1 VTPFLLALRFLLEL
15 GALAA
20 LAWWG
25 AGISVAVAVAAPL
38 LFAAAWGTFTSP
50 KARVRLRLGARRA
63 VELALWVAAAAA
75 LGAAWTPLAGAVFAA
90 VAVADALA
98 LRR

>member
-1 VTPFLLALRFLLEL
+1 MTPALLALRFLLEL
-15 GALAA
+15 TALAV

-25 AGISVAVAVAAPL
+25 AGVHVAVALLAPL
-38 LFAAAWGTFTSP
+38 AFAVLWGVFLSP
-50 KARVRLRLGARRA
+50 KAKVELPLAARRA
-63 VELALWVAAAAA
+63 VELALWAAAAAA
-75 LGAAWTPLAGAVFAA
+75 LALVWTPAGGAVLGA

>member
-1 VTPFLLALRFLLEL
+1 MTALLLALRFLLEL
-15 GALAA
+15 AALAA

-25 AGISVAVAVAAPL
+25 AGVHVALAVAAPVAFAVL
-38 LFAAAWGTFTSP
+38 WGLFVAP
-50 KARVRLRLGARRA
+50 KARIVLPLAARRA
-63 VELALWVAAAAA
+63 VELALWSAASAA
-75 LGAAWTPLAGAVFAA
+75 LALAWTPLAGAVFGA

>member
-1 VTPFLLALRFLLEL
+1 MNAALLALRFLLEL
-15 GALAA
+15 AALAA

-25 AGISVAVAVAAPL
+25 AGVHVAVAVLAPL
-38 LFAAAWGTFTSP
+38 AFAVLWGLFVAP
-50 KARVRLRLGARRA
+50 KARIELPLAARRA
-63 VELALWVAAAAA
+63 VELALWAAAATA
-75 LGAAWTPLAGAVFAA
+75 LALAWTSLAGAVFGA